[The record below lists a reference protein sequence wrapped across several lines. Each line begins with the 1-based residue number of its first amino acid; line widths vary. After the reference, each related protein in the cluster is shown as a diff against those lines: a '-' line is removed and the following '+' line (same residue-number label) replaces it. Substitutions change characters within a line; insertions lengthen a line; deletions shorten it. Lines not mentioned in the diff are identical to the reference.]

1 MKRLAAMLASTFVML
16 SANSCIIASALANE
30 NGEPLA
36 GKTLSPQIAEDAA
49 KEDCWYRY
57 DAAKAPGFCLTT
69 KRDIVWVDDK
79 VNVGYW
85 KGYSP
90 SRPDHLVMEGRGNT
104 FIVYAGYE
112 WDGNTVGHTD
122 PQHLMPS
129 LRHDALYHALKEGVP
144 LDRAEIDFAYKA
156 DCEKYGAELDALTYG
171 AIRMFGG
178 SFNDAGEH
186 GTLIVK
192 KQPAPKS
199 VKPAVRVQK

>member
-1 MKRLAAMLASTFVML
+1 MKRIAAAFASVFVLL
-16 SANSCIIASALANE
+16 SADSCIIASALANE
-30 NGEPLA
+30 DGEPLA

-49 KEDCWYRY
+49 KADCWYLY
-57 DAAKAPGFCLTT
+57 DATKAPGFCLTT
-69 KRDIVWVDDK
+69 KRDIVWEDET

-90 SRPDHLVMEGRGNT
+90 SQPNRLVMEGKGNT

-112 WDGNTVGHTD
+112 WDGNTIGHTD

-129 LRHDALYHALKEGVP
+129 LRHDALYHALKEGAP
-144 LDRAEIDFAYKA
+144 LDRAEIDAAYKA

-178 SFNDAGEH
+178 SFNDAGAH

-192 KQPAPKS
+192 KMEPKKP
-199 VKPAVRVQK
+199 VKPAVKVQK